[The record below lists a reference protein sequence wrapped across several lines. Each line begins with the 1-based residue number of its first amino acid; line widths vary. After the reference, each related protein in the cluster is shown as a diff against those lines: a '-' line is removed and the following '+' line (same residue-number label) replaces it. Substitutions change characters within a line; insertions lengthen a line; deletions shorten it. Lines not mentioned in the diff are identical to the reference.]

1 MEHNHS
7 HHGHDHGDLKGKRLG
22 ITIILNLIIT
32 ISQVIGGLV
41 SGSLSLLSDAAHNF
55 SDVIA
60 LIISWIADRLTHK
73 KYSTKQTYG
82 YKRAEVI
89 AALINVVTI
98 IVIAINIFIEGISR
112 LIEPQEITGL
122 TVILLAGLSIVVNG
136 LSVLIIKGDAENN
149 MNMRSAYLH
158 LFSDMLTSIAV
169 LIGGIMM
176 YYFKVFWID
185 GVISLVIAAYLMF
198 TSAKLLFETLR
209 VLMQFTPSHLDLDHI
224 KSEIE
229 TLEYVENIHHVHVW
243 QLTDDDIHFS
253 AHISFVDD
261 LSLSEVGVYLE
272 NVKKLML
279 EKYNVGHSTF
289 EAEYQRCK
297 DTLILDERKK
307 IDTHDHDHNH
317 KT

>member
-149 MNMRSAYLH
+149 MNMRSAYQH

-261 LSLSEVGVYLE
+261 LSLSEVGDYLE